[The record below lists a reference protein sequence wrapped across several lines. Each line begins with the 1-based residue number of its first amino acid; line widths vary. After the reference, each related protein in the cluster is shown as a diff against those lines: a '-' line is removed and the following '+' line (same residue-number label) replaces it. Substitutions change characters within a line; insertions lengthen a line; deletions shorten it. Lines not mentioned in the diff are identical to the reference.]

1 MDSVKVWL
9 YAIASMLL
17 AAALAPWL
25 YNLGR
30 ALAEVT
36 DGKQTNG
43 IVEWVAEGC
52 RKAGLAIYFKWAWGI
67 AGAVLAVP
75 FIGWLKVGRGVGNRT
90 AAWSVRVPGGWR
102 VNDGGQ
108 RLRFRLSGGWDG
120 LSGFGLSVALVAVLG
135 AAVLLIGAFRW
146 SGEPVGL
153 AGTAGRMLPWAVGL
167 AVVNEVVFRGFAM
180 GVFLR
185 AVGVPAAIT
194 MAALLSAA
202 VGFFGPL
209 AGSVVVDPEGSA
221 AGFHLL
227 GLLAK
232 RLADPWVLTAGFL
245 PLFALGGL
253 LGYARWRT
261 ASLWLPV
268 GLHAG
273 WIFSTRLFQ
282 ELAKPLHLPAP
293 FARALVGDTLQHG
306 WIPLVALVVAGIVVH
321 FIIPVQEDFEY
332 GGD

>member
-75 FIGWLKVGRGVGNRT
+75 FIGW
-90 AAWSVRVPGGWR
+90 
-102 VNDGGQ
+102 
-108 RLRFRLSGGWDG
+108 
-120 LSGFGLSVALVAVLG
+120 
-135 AAVLLIGAFRW
+135 
-146 SGEPVGL
+146 
-153 AGTAGRMLPWAVGL
+153 
-167 AVVNEVVFRGFAM
+167 
-180 GVFLR
+180 
-185 AVGVPAAIT
+185 
-194 MAALLSAA
+194 
-202 VGFFGPL
+202 
-209 AGSVVVDPEGSA
+209 
-221 AGFHLL
+221 
-227 GLLAK
+227 
-232 RLADPWVLTAGFL
+232 
-245 PLFALGGL
+245 
-253 LGYARWRT
+253 RT

-282 ELAKPLHLPAP
+282 ELAKPLQLPAP